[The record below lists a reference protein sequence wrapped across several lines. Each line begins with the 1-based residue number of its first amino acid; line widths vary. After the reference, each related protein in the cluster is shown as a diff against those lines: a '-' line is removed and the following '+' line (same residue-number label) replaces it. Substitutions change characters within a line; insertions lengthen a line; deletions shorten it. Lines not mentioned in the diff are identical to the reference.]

1 VSRRLFVRILIVVA
15 LLNYIALPAVM
26 FAVAIAL
33 PLLDRDFGTYLG
45 PVSALLV
52 AVPVALAV
60 AARCRALNLTPL
72 WAVPALV
79 WVVSSSTF
87 AASAPLSIALI
98 AVSGH
103 YGAALDMLGSAYAPL
118 ALLVFLALYRPPA
131 QRWRGQGTA
140 MLLIWLAALA
150 ETVAGMP
157 RTLRV
162 VGGWFNLMAL
172 ANPLLG
178 DIAAVILRAQQAIAA
193 PIATLLGYEQAVLV
207 LPLHALV
214 FCAGLL
220 ILGLEGDWDAE
231 GEGEGE
237 AAEPLAPFE

>member
-15 LLNYIALPAVM
+15 LFNYIVLPSLM
-26 FAVAIAL
+26 FVVAIAL

-60 AARCRALNLTPL
+60 AARCRALRLTPL
-72 WAVPALV
+72 WAAPMLV

-87 AASAPLSIALI
+87 EASTPLSIALI

-103 YGAALDMLGSAYAPL
+103 YGVALDMLGSAYAPMT
-118 ALLVFLALYRPPA
+118 LLVFLALYRPSA

-140 MLLIWLAALA
+140 TLLVWLAGLA
-150 ETVAGMP
+150 EMAAGLP

-172 ANPLLG
+172 ANPPLG
-178 DIAAVILRAQQAIAA
+178 DVAAAILRAQQVIAA
-193 PIATLLGYEQAVLV
+193 PIAMLLGYEQAVLA

-220 ILGLEGDWDAE
+220 ILALEGDWEAE
-231 GEGEGE
+231 G
-237 AAEPLAPFE
+237 AVAEPLVPLE

>member
-1 VSRRLFVRILIVVA
+1 
-15 LLNYIALPAVM
+15 M
-26 FAVAIAL
+26 
-33 PLLDRDFGTYLG
+33 
-45 PVSALLV
+45 
-52 AVPVALAV
+52 AV
-60 AARCRALNLTPL
+60 AARCRALGLTQW
-72 WAVPALV
+72 WAVPVLV
-79 WVVSSSTF
+79 WTVSSSTF

-103 YGAALDMLGSAYAPL
+103 YGAALDILGSAYAPL

-150 ETVAGMP
+150 ETVAGLP

-162 VGGWFNLMAL
+162 IGGWFNLMAL
-172 ANPLLG
+172 ANPPLG
-178 DIAAVILRAQQAIAA
+178 DVAAVILRAQQAIAA
-193 PIATLLGYEQAVLV
+193 PIAMLLGYEQAVLV

-231 GEGEGE
+231 GEKTPV
-237 AAEPLAPFE
+237 PLAPLE